1 MTTPNP
7 ARRSAISAM
16 AKTDSAALAVSGE
29 NGASSSGAMDR
40 FGSLN
45 VFVRA
50 AETRSFTEAGRQL
63 GISSSAVGKA
73 ISRLEGR
80 LGVRLFHRSTRS
92 IALTPEGV
100 TFLTRCQRI
109 IEEIEAAEAELALAH
124 AEPRGR
130 LRVSMP
136 MVSTLMMPV
145 IGAFMTAY
153 PDITLDIDFSDRM
166 VDVIE
171 EGFDVATRTGDVADS
186 TLITRTM
193 GTFRQVIVGSPAYFA
208 RRGVPTAPE
217 QLRDHAC
224 LQHRFPTTGK
234 LRRWPLSRDGETLDI
249 ELPTVAIV
257 TAVEP
262 LILLAEQGLGLVCA
276 PDFTVR
282 ARLAEGSLVAVLD
295 PYLDSPSVFRALW
308 PSGRQISPKARAFVD
323 YLTEHLFPTSPT
335 AVEARG

>member
-1 MTTPNP
+1 MTPPNQA
-7 ARRSAISAM
+7 ARSPIAAPPP
-16 AKTDSAALAVSGE
+16 ALASPGDS
-29 NGASSSGAMDR
+29 GASSSAMDR

-50 AETRSFTEAGRQL
+50 AETRNFTEAGRQL

-92 IALTPEGV
+92 IALTPEGA

-109 IEEIEAAEAELALAH
+109 IGEIEAAETELALTH
-124 AEPRGR
+124 SEPRGR
-130 LRVSMP
+130 LHVSMP

-145 IGAFMTAY
+145 IGAFMKAY
-153 PDITLDIDFSDRM
+153 PDILLDIDFSDRM

-171 EGFDVATRTGDVADS
+171 EGFDVVTRTGDATDS
-186 TLITRTM
+186 TLVTRVM
-193 GTFRQVIVGSPAYFA
+193 GSFRQVIVGSPAYFA
-208 RRGVPTAPE
+208 QRGVPTEPE
-217 QLRDHAC
+217 QLREHAC

-249 ELPTVAIV
+249 ELPTVAIG

-262 LILLAEQGLGLVCA
+262 LILLAEQGLGLTCA

-282 ARLAEGSLVAVLD
+282 AQLARGSLLAVLQ

-308 PSGRQISPKARAFVD
+308 PSGRQISPKARVFVD
-323 YLTEHLFPTSPT
+323 YLSQYLFPVSAADSQAST
-335 AVEARG
+335 ASSS

>member
-1 MTTPNP
+1 MTMSQDAN
-7 ARRSAISAM
+7 RSTGATLPVAGE
-16 AKTDSAALAVSGE
+16 SGA
-29 NGASSSGAMDR
+29 ASSAMDR

-45 VFVRA
+45 IFVRA

-80 LGVRLFHRSTRS
+80 LGARLFHRSTRS
-92 IALTPEGV
+92 ITLTPEGA

-109 IEEIEAAEAELALAH
+109 VCEIEAAETELALAH

-145 IGAFMTAY
+145 IAAFMKQY
-153 PDITLDIDFSDRM
+153 PDILLDLDFSDRM

-171 EGFDVATRTGDVADS
+171 EGFDVVTRTGDASDS
-186 TLITRTM
+186 QLVTRVM
-193 GTFRQVIVGSPAYFA
+193 GSFRQVIVGSPAYFA
-208 RRGVPTAPE
+208 QRGVPNEPE
-217 QLRDHAC
+217 DLRDHVC
-224 LQHRFPTTGK
+224 LQHRFPSSGK

-249 ELPTVAIV
+249 ELPTIAIA

-262 LILLAEQGLGLVCA
+262 LTSLAEQGLGLTCA

-282 ARLAEGSLVAVLD
+282 AQLAQGSLVAVLQ
-295 PYLDSPSVFRALW
+295 PYLDSPSTFRALW
-308 PSGRQISPKARAFVD
+308 PSGRQIAPKARVFVD
-323 YLTEHLFPTSPT
+323 FLSQHLFPAAEPL
-335 AVEARG
+335 RP

>member
-1 MTTPNP
+1 MTPP
-7 ARRSAISAM
+7 KQAGRSAIAGQ
-16 AKTDSAALAVSGE
+16 DSAALVGAVE
-29 NGASSSGAMDR
+29 NGAVSSGAMDR

-92 IALTPEGV
+92 IALTPEGA

-109 IEEIEAAEAELALAH
+109 IGEIEAAEAELALAN

-130 LRVSMP
+130 LRISMP
-136 MVSTLMMPV
+136 MVSMLMMPV
-145 IGAFMTAY
+145 IGAFMKAY

-171 EGFDVATRTGDVADS
+171 EGFDVVTRTGDAADS
-186 TLITRTM
+186 TLITRAM

-208 RRGVPTAPE
+208 QRGTPAEPE
-217 QLRDHAC
+217 QLREHLC
-224 LQHRFPTTGK
+224 LQHRFPATGK
-234 LRRWPLSRDGETLDI
+234 LRRWPLSRAGETLDI
-249 ELPTVAIV
+249 DLPTAAII

-262 LILLAEQGLGLVCA
+262 LILLAQQGLGLVCA

-282 ARLAEGSLVAVLD
+282 KQLAEGSLVAVLE

-323 YLTEHLFPTSPT
+323 YLTQHLFPAS
-335 AVEARG
+335 AASA